1 MTSKIRVVV
10 FDLDGVLFDG
20 PSATFYIAGK
30 LGIQQKLARIL
41 QQVKS
46 KNLSLRDSIIEG
58 SRVWQGI
65 RVGGKLNPLVE
76 QMPLMKGAEETLS
89 ILKEYGYKVG
99 CISSGVSQFFM
110 KPFKERLNLD
120 FAQSNILGE
129 TDGKHDGKVYYVMGG
144 TEKAQTA
151 LDYLDAHELTA
162 ENLASIGDGEN
173 DIELFG
179 VSSLSI
185 AFNPESEKVGRAA
198 NLTIRSKDLR
208 SILPHFVADI

>member
-1 MTSKIRVVV
+1 LTSKIKVVA

-20 PSATFYIAGK
+20 PSATFYVAGR
-30 LGIQQKLARIL
+30 LGIEQRLTDIL
-41 QQVKS
+41 QQVRS
-46 KNLSLRDSIIEG
+46 KQLPLRDSIIEG
-58 SRVWQGI
+58 SKVWKGV
-65 RVGGKLNPLVE
+65 RADGELDPLVE

-89 ILKEYGYKVG
+89 ILKGHGYQVG

-110 KPFKERLNLD
+110 KPFKKRLELD

-129 TDGKHDGKVYYVMGG
+129 TDGKHDGEVHYVMGG
-144 TEKAQTA
+144 PEKAQTA
-151 LDYLDAHELTA
+151 LDYLDAHGFSS

-185 AFNPESEKVGRAA
+185 AFNPESERVGRAA

-208 SILPHFVADI
+208 SVLPHFVSDL